1 MAPST
6 VELLRNRVSGRFAVD
21 PWGHDP
27 ELIELVDPFFALF
40 VRVRVE
46 GAGLLPDDG
55 PAVIVAS
62 RRFGVGE
69 PVALVRGIG
78 HATGRHPRFVGLPDL
93 APAGP
98 FLRRMG
104 GAIDRPEEVAGL
116 LRAGELVA
124 LPLSPAWR
132 NRQKFRAGHLAPES
146 LAPALAMRVP
156 VIPAA
161 VIGGELTG
169 RWRVIVG
176 EPVRHPTSTS
186 PLALAELAE
195 TAREAVQALLDEA
208 FPPKWVLG

>member
-1 MAPST
+1 MAST
-6 VELLRNRVSGRFAVD
+6 VELLRHRMSGRYPVD

-27 ELIELVDPFFALF
+27 ELISLVDPLFGLF

-46 GAGLLPDDG
+46 GGEHIPADG
-55 PAVIVAS
+55 PAIIVAS
-62 RRFGVGE
+62 RRFGIAE
-69 PVALVRGIG
+69 PVALIRGISR
-78 HATGRHPRFVGLPDL
+78 ATGRQPRCVGLPDL

-146 LAPALAMRVP
+146 LAPALSVAVP
-156 VIPAA
+156 VIPVA

-176 EPVRHPTSTS
+176 EPVRRPVTTS

-195 TAREAVQALLDEA
+195 SAREAVQALLDEA